1 VYECV
6 CLCFFQRPKTDLWTS
21 TEEIRLLLSVSV
33 CVRIYLFVWLLA
45 CVCVCML
52 ACAIFLPLCHYVAHR
67 VLMFLTAF
75 EYLPGSGRAPRAS
88 DYCPAVINA

>member
-1 VYECV
+1 MDEHRRDKIVTLCV
-6 CLCFFQRPKTDLWTS
+6 RVRTYL
-21 TEEIRLLLSVSV
+21 SV
-33 CVRIYLFVWLLA
+33 CVA
-45 CVCVCML
+45 ACMCVCVCML